1 MNKILLIIPL
11 IFAATFISF
20 VQQKDQ
26 VKVFCHG
33 GCDDGNLR
41 EFHVYKDDAKTFL
54 NQMLIKNERQ
64 RGKNVV
70 FHFKKQEIP
79 GIEAQCTISMFEGIH
94 HVTTDFKEVFYPFRD
109 GADRQARLANL
120 KRDKRSQ
127 AGIVVHVK
135 VSKLEEID
143 TKEEETA
150 VINFI
155 TETIGTK

>member
-1 MNKILLIIPL
+1 M
-11 IFAATFISF
+11 
-20 VQQKDQ
+20 
-26 VKVFCHG
+26 
-33 GCDDGNLR
+33 
-41 EFHVYKDDAKTFL
+41 
-54 NQMLIKNERQ
+54 
-64 RGKNVV
+64 V

-79 GIEAQCTISMFEGIH
+79 GIEAPCTISMFEGIH